1 MNSVGIQIVKL
12 HLQILKEGH
21 GERMKGKG
29 EPLLMET
36 NKRTHVT
43 KRQGG
48 DLFGAR
54 DQPFAVIN

>member
-1 MNSVGIQIVKL
+1 VKL

-21 GERMKGKG
+21 SERMKGKG

-43 KRQGG
+43 NEEAGLTHQRARPTLLSKS
-48 DLFGAR
+48 GAR
-54 DQPFAVIN
+54 E